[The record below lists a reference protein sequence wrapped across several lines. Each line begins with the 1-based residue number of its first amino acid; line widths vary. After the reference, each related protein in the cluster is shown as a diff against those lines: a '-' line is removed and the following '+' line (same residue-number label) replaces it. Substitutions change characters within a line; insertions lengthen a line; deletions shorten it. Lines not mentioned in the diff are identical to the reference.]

1 MSAGNDQPGA
11 RVPDDTPDIAGLIRR
26 AKANDEDAFAALYR
40 LTVRQVYRYCSVRV
54 AAVEDA
60 EELTQEVYVAAV
72 GALHTLRAS
81 DEAGLYA
88 WLYQVA
94 RNKAADYMR
103 RRYRNPVAPLDD
115 ATPVADPAISAED
128 LFALEADRA
137 EVREALEQ
145 LTPEQREVLLCK
157 YVLEYS
163 NDQTAKHVGKNVN
176 AVNQLH
182 HRALASMARLL
193 GRRRP

>member
-1 MSAGNDQPGA
+1 M
-11 RVPDDTPDIAGLIRR
+11 PDDISSLLGF
-26 AKANDEDAFAALYR
+26 NAFVEGWALY
-40 LTVRQVYRYCSVRV
+40 
-54 AAVEDA
+54 A
-60 EELTQEVYVAAV
+60 EQMA
-72 GALHTLRAS
+72 